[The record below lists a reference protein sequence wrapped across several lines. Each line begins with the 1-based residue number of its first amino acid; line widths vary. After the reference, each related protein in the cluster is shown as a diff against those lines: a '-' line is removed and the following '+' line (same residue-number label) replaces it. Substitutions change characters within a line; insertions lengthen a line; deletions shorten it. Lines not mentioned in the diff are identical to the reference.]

1 MASPYDRTTS
11 QSSGSLTQ
19 LSGAM
24 EHSLGLSSH
33 RWQVGGPLFA
43 FSGQLPACWSCV
55 YHHHREGLHMPEYPR
70 WDKGSSSTRRL
81 GLFVVLFGLFLVVQ
95 IPFSVRAVQSA
106 VGDVLLPMILGGADQ
121 SAATPAVTPEVTPP
135 QRCRGVAHRSVE
147 VLYHCFTHW
156 VC

>member
-1 MASPYDRTTS
+1 
-11 QSSGSLTQ
+11 
-19 LSGAM
+19 
-24 EHSLGLSSH
+24 
-33 RWQVGGPLFA
+33 
-43 FSGQLPACWSCV
+43 
-55 YHHHREGLHMPEYPR
+55 MPEYPR